1 VTDREAAPGRPRVVV
16 VGGGISGLTAAFQVL
31 QQRKDVEVT
40 VLEREGRVGGTA
52 TSDAVDGFLVDRGP
66 NGFLTNVPDA
76 YNLSLELGLQGELLP
91 ASEAAGKRFLYFSG
105 ALVPVPTGAG
115 ALLRSPLLSSRGK
128 ARMVLEPF
136 LPAADP
142 RREESVHGFAA
153 RRLGRE
159 FADVM
164 VAPMV
169 AGVSAGDARQ
179 SSLQAL
185 FPRMHRL
192 EAEHGGLVRGMLAQ
206 QRARRAAKAR
216 GEAEGRVAGGPS
228 GPGGRLTSFRH
239 GGAGRLTQALAEA
252 LGGRVHVGV
261 GVERIELGSGQG
273 ARIAARSRTDPR
285 EMRGAGRRFRVVTSA
300 RPGAGGGELPAT
312 LDADAV
318 IVATPAYV
326 AAELLRDVAP
336 EAVAPLAAIPYA
348 GIRVVALGFDRSAV
362 ARPLDGFGFLVPP
375 GQGLRI
381 LGSLWTSTLFP
392 PQAPEG
398 TVLLRSLA
406 GGMGDP
412 GFLDLDE
419 DAAIDV
425 VRADLRTSLGVT
437 AAPTMAHVVGW
448 RRGIPQYT
456 LGHLARVEAAADA
469 VGAVPGLALTGNA
482 YRGIG
487 LNDCVRDARAVGR
500 EVAARLDPA

>member
-1 VTDREAAPGRPRVVV
+1 MSSRETAGGGPRVVV
-16 VGGGISGLTAAFQVL
+16 VGGGISGLTAAFQL
-31 QQRKDVEVT
+31 LRERSDAEVM
-40 VLEREGRVGGTA
+40 VLEREDRAGGTA

-76 YNLSLELGLQGELLP
+76 YNLSLELGLQDELLP
-91 ASEAAGKRFLYFSG
+91 ASEAAGKRFLFFG
-105 ALVPVPTGAG
+105 GRLVPVPTGAG
-115 ALLRSPLLSSRGK
+115 ALLRSPLLSPRGK
-128 ARMVLEPF
+128 ARMALEPF
-136 LPAADP
+136 LPAAGAQ
-142 RREESVHGFAA
+142 REESVHGFAA

-206 QRARRAAKAR
+206 QRARKAAKAR
-216 GEAEGRVAGGPS
+216 GEPAGRVAGGPS
-228 GPGGRLTSFRH
+228 GPGGRLTSFRR
-239 GGAGRLTQALAEA
+239 GGAGRLTRALADA
-252 LGGRVHVGV
+252 LRGSVHLGV
-261 GVERIELGSGQG
+261 NVESLE
-273 ARIAARSRTDPR
+273 
-285 EMRGAGRRFRVVTSA
+285 RGAERRLRVVTSA
-300 RPGAGGGELPAT
+300 GSGGAAPGGVPRIVE
-312 LDADAV
+312 ADAV

-326 AAELLRDVAP
+326 AAELLRGVAP
-336 EAVAPLAAIPYA
+336 DAVGPLEAVPYA
-348 GIRVVALGFDRSAV
+348 GIRVVALGFPRAAVPRS
-362 ARPLDGFGFLVPP
+362 LDGFGFLVPP

-398 TVLLRSLA
+398 MVLLRSLA

-419 DAAIDV
+419 DEAIDA
-425 VRADLRTSLGVT
+425 VRGDLRTSLGV
-437 AAPTMAHVVGW
+437 AAEPAMAHVVGW

-456 LGHLARVEAAADA
+456 LGHLERVEAATEAA
-469 VGAVPGLALTGNA
+469 ASVPGLALTGNA

-500 EVAARLDPA
+500 EVAGRLEPA

>member
-1 VTDREAAPGRPRVVV
+1 MV

-31 QQRKDVEVT
+31 QEREDAEVM
-40 VLEREGRVGGTA
+40 VLERAARVGGTA

-76 YNLSLELGLQGELLP
+76 YNLSLELGLQDELLP
-91 ASEAAGKRFLYFSG
+91 ASEAAQKRFLYFRG
-105 ALVPVPTGAG
+105 RLVPVPTGAG
-115 ALLRSPLLSSRGK
+115 ALLRSPLLSLRGK
-128 ARMVLEPF
+128 ARMALEPF

-142 RREESVHGFAA
+142 RREESVHGFAT

-206 QRARRAAKAR
+206 QRARRAATAR
-216 GEAEGRVAGGPS
+216 GESGGRVAGGPS
-228 GPGGRLTSFRH
+228 GPGGRLTSFRR

-252 LGGRVHVGV
+252 LQGSVYVGV
-261 GVERIELGSGQG
+261 SVDGIDRGG
-273 ARIAARSRTDPR
+273 ARGLRVRTSTEPAADPAAP
-285 EMRGAGRRFRVVTSA
+285 AGPVPDVV
-300 RPGAGGGELPAT
+300 E
-312 LDADAV
+312 ADAV
-318 IVATPAYV
+318 IVAAPAYV

-336 EAVAPLAAIPYA
+336 DAVAPLQAVPYA
-348 GIRVVALGFDRSAV
+348 GIRVVALGFPRSAV
-362 ARPLDGFGFLVPP
+362 SHPLDGFGFLVPP
-375 GQGLRI
+375 EQGLRV

-398 TVLLRSLA
+398 MVLLRSLA
-406 GGMGDP
+406 GGMRDP
-412 GFLDLDE
+412 AFLDLDE
-419 DAAIDV
+419 DAAIDA
-425 VRADLRTSLGVT
+425 VRADLRTSLGI
-437 AAPTMAHVVGW
+437 AAEPAMAHVVGW

-456 LGHLARVEAAADA
+456 LGHRERVEEAVEAAH
-469 VGAVPGLALTGNA
+469 AVPGLALTGNA

-500 EVAARLDPA
+500 EVAGRLRVA

>member
-1 VTDREAAPGRPRVVV
+1 
-16 VGGGISGLTAAFQVL
+16 
-31 QQRKDVEVT
+31 
-40 VLEREGRVGGTA
+40 
-52 TSDAVDGFLVDRGP
+52 
-66 NGFLTNVPDA
+66 
-76 YNLSLELGLQGELLP
+76 
-91 ASEAAGKRFLYFSG
+91 
-105 ALVPVPTGAG
+105 
-115 ALLRSPLLSSRGK
+115 
-128 ARMVLEPF
+128 MVLEPF

-216 GEAEGRVAGGPS
+216 GESGGRVAGGPS
-228 GPGGRLTSFRH
+228 GPGGRLTSFRR

-252 LGGRVHVGV
+252 V
-261 GVERIELGSGQG
+261 
-273 ARIAARSRTDPR
+273 
-285 EMRGAGRRFRVVTSA
+285 RGAAHGDVALGVSVETIERGGERRLRVVTSGGDGRTRDGTGGDGRGGDGRGSDGRGSDGN
-300 RPGAGGGELPAT
+300 RPVPRIVE
-312 LDADAV
+312 ADAV

-326 AAELLRDVAP
+326 AAELLRDAAP
-336 EAVAPLAAIPYA
+336 DAVGPLEAVPYA
-348 GIRVVALGFDRSAV
+348 GIRVVALGFPRSAV
-362 ARPLDGFGFLVPP
+362 PRSLDGFGFLVPP

-398 TVLLRSLA
+398 MVLLRSLA
-406 GGMGDP
+406 GGMRDP

-419 DAAIDV
+419 DEVIDA
-425 VRADLRTSLGVT
+425 VRADLRTSLGV
-437 AAPTMAHVVGW
+437 AAEPTMAHVVGW

-456 LGHLARVEAAADA
+456 LGHLDRAEAATEAA
-469 VGAVPGLALTGNA
+469 GSVPGLALTGNA

-500 EVAARLDPA
+500 EVAGRLDPA

>member
-1 VTDREAAPGRPRVVV
+1 MTDREAAPDRPRVVV

-31 QQRKDVEVT
+31 QERADVEVM
-40 VLEREGRVGGTA
+40 VLEREDRVGGTA

-76 YNLSLELGLQGELLP
+76 YNLSLELGLQAELLP
-91 ASEAAGKRFLYFSG
+91 ASEAAGKRFLFFGG

-115 ALLRSPLLSSRGK
+115 ALLRSPLLSPRGK
-128 ARMVLEPF
+128 ARMALEPF

-142 RREESVHGFAA
+142 RREESVHAFAA

-164 VAPMV
+164 VSPMV

-216 GEAEGRVAGGPS
+216 GEGEGRVAGGPS
-228 GPGGRLTSFRH
+228 GPGGRLTSFRQ

-252 LGGRVHVGV
+252 LRGRVHVGM
-261 GVERIELGSGQG
+261 GVERIELGG
-273 ARIAARSRTDPR
+273 
-285 EMRGAGRRFRVVTSA
+285 GRRFRVVTSA
-300 RPGAGGGELPAT
+300 GPGAGAGEVPGA

-326 AAELLRDVAP
+326 AAEVLRDVAP
-336 EAVAPLAAIPYA
+336 EAVAPLASIPYA
-348 GIRVVALGFDRSAV
+348 GIRVVALGFGRSAV
-362 ARPLDGFGFLVPP
+362 PRSLDGFGFLVPP

-398 TVLLRSLA
+398 AVLLRSLA

-419 DAAIDV
+419 DAAIDA

-456 LGHLARVEAAADA
+456 LGHLARVEAATEA

-500 EVAARLDPA
+500 EVASRLDPA

>member
-1 VTDREAAPGRPRVVV
+1 MTSDDAPRVVV
-16 VGGGISGLTAAFQVL
+16 VGGGISGLSAAFEVRK
-31 QQRKDVEVT
+31 QRPDVEVV
-40 VLEREGRVGGTA
+40 VLEREERPGGTA

-76 YNLSLELGLQGELLP
+76 YDLSLELGLKDELLP
-91 ASEAAGKRFLYFSG
+91 ASEAAGKRFLFFRG
-105 ALVPVPTGAG
+105 DLVPVPTGAG
-115 ALLRSPLLSSRGK
+115 ALLRSPLLSPLGK
-128 ARMVLEPF
+128 ARMAVEPF
-136 LPAADP
+136 LPAAGAQ
-142 RREESVHGFAA
+142 REESVHGFAS

-169 AGVSAGDARQ
+169 AGVSAGDARR

-206 QRARRAAKAR
+206 RRARRAAEAR
-216 GEAEGRVAGGPS
+216 GETPQRAAGGPS
-228 GPGGRLTSFRH
+228 GPGGRLTSFRR

-261 GVERIELGSGQG
+261 GVERIERGGS
-273 ARIAARSRTDPR
+273 
-285 EMRGAGRRFRVVTSA
+285 RRFRVGTSA
-300 RPGAGGGELPAT
+300 GSGTVGGDVPAV

-318 IVATPAYV
+318 IVATPAFV
-326 AAELLRDVAP
+326 AAELLRDLAP
-336 EAVAPLAAIPYA
+336 DAAAPLASIPYA
-348 GIRVVALGFDRSAV
+348 GISVVALGFPRSAV
-362 ARPLDGFGFLVPP
+362 PRALDGFGFLVPP

-419 DAAIDV
+419 DAAIDA

-437 AAPTMAHVVGW
+437 EAPTMAHVVGW

-456 LGHLARVEAAADA
+456 LGHLERVEAAVEA

>member
-1 VTDREAAPGRPRVVV
+1 MV
-16 VGGGISGLTAAFQVL
+16 VGGGISGLTAAFQVR
-31 QQRKDVEVT
+31 QERPDVEVM
-40 VLEREGRVGGTA
+40 VLEREDRVGGTA

-76 YNLSLELGLQGELLP
+76 YNLSLELGLHDELLP
-91 ASEAAGKRFLYFSG
+91 ASEAAGKRFLFFG
-105 ALVPVPTGAG
+105 GRLVPVPTGAG
-115 ALLRSPLLSSRGK
+115 ALLRSPLLSPLAK

-206 QRARRAAKAR
+206 QRARKAAKAR
-216 GEAEGRVAGGPS
+216 GESGGRVAGGPS
-228 GPGGRLTSFRH
+228 GPGGRLTSFRR

-252 LGGRVHVGV
+252 LRGVAHGDVALGVSVETIERGG
-261 GVERIELGSGQG
+261 ERRL
-273 ARIAARSRTDPR
+273 
-285 EMRGAGRRFRVVTSA
+285 RVVTS
-300 RPGAGGGELPAT
+300 GGDGRGGDGRGRDGSGPVPRIVE
-312 LDADAV
+312 ADAV

-326 AAELLRDVAP
+326 AAELLRGVAP
-336 EAVAPLAAIPYA
+336 DAAGPLEAIPYA
-348 GIRVVALGFDRSAV
+348 GIRVVALGFPRSAV
-362 ARPLDGFGFLVPP
+362 PRPLDGFGFLVPP

-398 TVLLRSLA
+398 MVLLRSLA
-406 GGMGDP
+406 GGMRDP

-419 DAAIDV
+419 DEAIDA
-425 VRADLRTSLGVT
+425 VRADLRTSLGV
-437 AAPTMAHVVGW
+437 AAEPTMAHVVGW

-456 LGHLARVEAAADA
+456 LGHLDRVEAATEAA
-469 VGAVPGLALTGNA
+469 GSVPGLALTGNA

-487 LNDCVRDARAVGR
+487 LNDCVHDARAVGR
-500 EVAARLDPA
+500 EVAGRLDPA